1 LQNRSGEKMMRKKL
15 IAFLLVSIVIS
26 SIFFI
31 STRKMTTAEECND
44 CNPIPTPPGDADYC
58 KINPLKFSSIP
69 NEISCGTP
77 VTIKI
82 TGGKAPYLWQVS
94 GNGFSIS
101 EISEREYSLSCDS
114 GCTCGEDENE
124 AGAVASLMITDGCG
138 TEVTSKIRN
147 TSGSW
152 GAWQRICGHVL
163 GSWYYGYPVGDR
175 WYRVN
180 RWGASTNSPI
190 KCSDSCAAQI
200 LAEGPPGF
208 PNEDGDYFSCI
219 YYEGEYVFVV
229 MPGERKAKSLVG
241 YDYREWGCP

>member
-1 LQNRSGEKMMRKKL
+1 MIRKKL
-15 IAFLLVSIVIS
+15 IAFFLMSIVIS

-31 STRKMTTAEECND
+31 STGRKTKAEECND

-58 KINPLKFSSIP
+58 KINPLKFSSVQD
-69 NEISCGTP
+69 EITCGTP

-101 EISEREYSLSCDS
+101 MINEREYSLSCDS
-114 GCTCGEDENE
+114 GCTCGEGENE

-180 RWGASTNSPI
+180 RWSATGSPVE
-190 KCSDSCAAQI
+190 CSDSCATQI

-208 PNEDGDYFSCI
+208 PNEDGKYFSCI
-219 YYEGEYVFVV
+219 YHEKDKKYYFVI
-229 MPGERKAKSLVG
+229 MPGEGKSKYNVA
-241 YDYREWGCP
+241 YDYSEWECP